1 MRVLHNFSLLRFV
14 FFVYAIWIFPL
25 HVYFLIITWLVAQRR
40 EITVL
45 IKALIFSKLI
55 EGNRGVKINN
65 QVITENVREHTI
77 KQEKHFCIFLGH
89 PNEIFNCSR

>member
-1 MRVLHNFSLLRFV
+1 MRVFHNFSLLKLV

-45 IKALIFSKLI
+45 IKALDYIDIHQTYRRQQKL
-55 EGNRGVKINN
+55 KL
-65 QVITENVREHTI
+65 TI
-77 KQEKHFCIFLGH
+77 KYTCNHRECTRAYI
-89 PNEIFNCSR
+89 R